1 MARSSDPIRR
11 DLPET
16 NRMNFRKPPARFHLA
31 TSAASLNAPEFRPS
45 IFPSADE
52 DLSHTS
58 YYQQLQVPQ

>member
-1 MARSSDPIRR
+1 
-11 DLPET
+11 
-16 NRMNFRKPPARFHLA
+16 MNFRKPPARFHLA